1 MYNSQSY
8 RNGYQNSTSQH
19 RNIPK
24 KVEPLDDLTYVKQA
38 EEVIRAI
45 SDEKNKNDKI
55 TSSQIRILL
64 SLINELY
71 DMIRL
76 DTSEKLSTAVQSH
89 IQYIKMKICYQAGRE
104 TKVKSFVE
112 QSNLIDYIDQ
122 VGDSRANLLRFCHY
136 MESLVAFHKYLPYRI
151 GG

>member
-1 MYNSQSY
+1 MYNSQSS
-8 RNGYQNSTSQH
+8 RNGHQNSTPQH

-24 KVEPLDDLTYVKQA
+24 KVESLGDLTYVKQA
-38 EEVIRAI
+38 EEVILAI
-45 SDEKNKNDKI
+45 SDEKNRTNNKI

-136 MESLVAFHKYLPYRI
+136 MESLVAFHKYHHI
-151 GG
+151 G